1 MTHFIDY
8 TQNVS
13 KQTFSAAIIT
23 DSKGKQ
29 VGKIIIRFTDSQI
42 GYNHQVGVIFHPSDC
57 LGFDKTSKGGTYSQ
71 PGTLFHLLDTDG
83 IKQFNFGG
91 QRIVGYDDKTAPNT
105 QIYDSMSTFNEITTL
120 KYKRKTYNVLW
131 AI

>member
-8 TQNVS
+8 TCNVS
-13 KQTFSAAIIT
+13 KQTFSAAVIT

-42 GYNHQVGVIFHPSDC
+42 GYNHQVGVIFYPADLDFSKA
-57 LGFDKTSKGGTYSQ
+57 LKGGTYSQ
-71 PGTLFHLLDTDG
+71 PGTLFHLLDAAG
-83 IKQFNFGG
+83 IKQFNFSG
-91 QRIVGYDDKTAPNT
+91 QRIVGYDDKAAPNT